1 MLFGYQEAKS
11 VNSMDE
17 YAMEIFRQMQD
28 MTTQNNQMSEEEKQR
43 QLQRIL
49 QKLENG
55 DKLTPQE
62 LSLIQRYCPE
72 MYAKAMRIQAQR
84 QQLENRLKQAKS
96 KEEATNIYHDAL
108 NSISKE
114 DPDKKA
120 LMAAYDKVYA
130 EFKKTAKY
138 QNLPK
143 KEEERKENQIFQEEM
158 IDEVEKE
165 KRLLMEPEFD
175 VNG

>member
-1 MLFGYQEAKS
+1 
-11 VNSMDE
+11 
-17 YAMEIFRQMQD
+17 
-28 MTTQNNQMSEEEKQR
+28 MSEKEKQR

-62 LSLIQRYCPE
+62 FSFIQRYCPE

-96 KEEATNIYHDAL
+96 KEEAANIYNDAL
-108 NSISKE
+108 NCIAKE

-138 QNLPK
+138 QSMPK
-143 KEEERKENQIFQEEM
+143 KETEGRENQILQEKIM
-158 IDEVEKE
+158 DEVEKE